1 MSSVL
6 EIACLLGDG
15 PDAGTTVALLSQLA
29 SLLDQGSADAQNT
42 AADELD
48 SVLFDL
54 TPAMLRCAAQS
65 PAAEQQVRRVLAAA
79 AQHCTAREVFTLG
92 MAALG
97 EQLRQGAEL
106 APWRQG
112 GQRQ

>member
-1 MSSVL
+1 MSNVL
-6 EIACLLGDG
+6 EIARLLGDG
-15 PDAGTTVALLSQLA
+15 PPGDRVELLTRLAALLD
-29 SLLDQGSADAQNT
+29 DQAAADAQS

-54 TPAMLRCAAQS
+54 APALLRCAALS
-65 PAAEQQVRRVLAAA
+65 PAAERQVRRVLAAA

-97 EQLRQGAEL
+97 EQLR
-106 APWRQG
+106 
-112 GQRQ
+112 

>member
-1 MSSVL
+1 MSNVL

-15 PDAGTTVALLSQLA
+15 PPGDRVALLTRLA
-29 SLLDQGSADAQNT
+29 ALLDDQAAADAQS

-48 SVLFDL
+48 TVLFDL
-54 TPAMLRCAAQS
+54 APALLGCAALS
-65 PAAEQQVRRVLAAA
+65 PAAERQVRRVLAAA

-97 EQLRQGAEL
+97 EQLR
-106 APWRQG
+106 
-112 GQRQ
+112 